1 MKDIRKGGHMEEWL
15 EGQRG
20 KRNMKAKTKGKITI
34 ITSYNN
40 KQCEEKRKIREK
52 KEEHMEGII
61 EKHREKRTEGH
72 KERKTDEEN
81 QTE

>member
-1 MKDIRKGGHMEEWL
+1 MEEWL

-40 KQCEEKRKIREK
+40 SVKK
-52 KEEHMEGII
+52 KE
-61 EKHREKRTEGH
+61 R
-72 KERKTDEEN
+72 
-81 QTE
+81 